1 MGQKLF
7 YKRTGRLTSRSAKQT
22 PPVASVLMVSCSI
35 AKANIWETSKLN
47 VYFIATLIFVLLLV
61 TYAPFVSLG
70 LVDFFYLP

>member
-1 MGQKLF
+1 M
-7 YKRTGRLTSRSAKQT
+7 
-22 PPVASVLMVSCSI
+22 ASVLMVSCSI
-35 AKANIWETSKLN
+35 AKANIWETSKPN